1 MKQQKLLTQAAA
13 QKLAR
18 AISLVEASLDGYAP
32 YDPHAIYTPKELEPY
47 DALSDR
53 FVRAVET
60 ALKFFRSYER
70 YLYATNSD
78 TIRDLLNRMEKLDL
92 ITSTD
97 LWMAM
102 RDVRN
107 RVVHDTMP
115 EQIANLYE
123 EMVETFGTE
132 LQKLK
137 AYLSGSKFLLKGQ

>member
-1 MKQQKLLTQAAA
+1 MMDQKVLTQDSA
-13 QKLAR
+13 QKLIR
-18 AISLVEASLDGYAP
+18 AIGLVEASLSGYEAF
-32 YDPHAIYTPKELEPY
+32 DPHAIYTPKELEPY

-70 YLYATNSD
+70 YLYAVNSD
-78 TIRDLLNRMEKLDL
+78 TIRDLLNGMEKLEL

-115 EQIANLYE
+115 EQIANLYQ
-123 EMVETFGTE
+123 EMVET
-132 LQKLK
+132 
-137 AYLSGSKFLLKGQ
+137 

>member
-1 MKQQKLLTQAAA
+1 MKEQKLLTQAAA
-13 QKLAR
+13 QKLTR

-70 YLYATNSD
+70 YLYAPNSD
-78 TIRDLLNRMEKLDL
+78 TIRDLLNGMEKLDL

-97 LWMAM
+97 SWIAM
-102 RDVRN
+102 RGVRN

-115 EQIANLYE
+115 EKIANLYE

-132 LQKLK
+132 LQRLK
-137 AYLSGSKFLLKGQ
+137 AYLGGSKFLLKGP